1 MAVFQVR
8 VTITIPLRIIRGTQ
22 VLAHTRR
29 STRLEVIT
37 SPSEAVTWKNDI
49 RGPEPIKDH
58 SGNYAEWKRIPT
70 KLIFVNFAI
79 WKLHLEVL

>member
-8 VTITIPLRIIRGTQ
+8 VTIPIPLRIIRGKQ
-22 VLAHTRR
+22 VLAHTRQ

-37 SPSEAVTWKNDI
+37 SPSEAITWKNDI

-58 SGNYAEWKRIPT
+58 SGNYAEWKRIPR
-70 KLIFVNFAI
+70 KFIFVKI
-79 WKLHLEVL
+79 S